1 MTGSPEA
8 VLKEYFGYDSFRT
21 GQAEVVN
28 SLLSGHDV
36 LAIMPTGAGKSI
48 CFQVP
53 ALMMTHGVVVV
64 SPLIS
69 LMKDQVE
76 SLIRQG
82 IAASYVNSTVP
93 FGESIERLRD
103 LYRGKIKILYL
114 APEKLEPSYFTDC
127 LRQVPLSM
135 VVVDEAHCVSQ
146 WGHDFRPSYGKIRTF
161 VDLMPHKPVVAAFTA
176 TATPLVEKDIK
187 ENLGLV
193 HADIYR
199 TGLDRPNLSFRVL
212 RGLGREEKEQLLLR
226 YVKTH
231 KQESGVIYCA
241 TRKAVD
247 SVYTLLR
254 THKIQ
259 AGRYHAGLSEQER
272 KQAQDDF
279 SFDRLQVM
287 VATNAFGMGIDKS
300 NVRYVIHYQMPKSLE
315 AYYQEAGRAGRD
327 GARAECI
334 LLYSARDAG
343 IQKYLL
349 AQSDLSAE
357 QLDIEYRRLNQMIN
371 YCSTSACLRNTI
383 LTYFGETPED
393 TCGHCSSC
401 ENARARV
408 DITDVA
414 VLIFRTIR
422 NVNESFGVNV
432 IADILKGSRSRNI
445 RDRHLD
451 QQMTY
456 GKLSF
461 EKTEHI
467 RDTIH
472 TLMAD
477 GYLLQKGEPY
487 PSLYLTPMAMRVL
500 SGDGRVMG
508 PAVGMERMA
517 AEQVID
523 NLKSTG
529 DRGVLFEQLRRLRTQ
544 MAKEEQV
551 PPFVIFSDAT
561 LEQMAAVRPVTRDEL
576 RQISGVG
583 VFKLEKYGERFLKLI
598 RDEGNEETETP
609 REENKNLAGE
619 RERGEAAC
627 IYDYLVSV
635 RNRMADDQGIKPFQ
649 ILSNRTLMD
658 MSFRRPSQ
666 ESEIKAVYG
675 IGPAKFDKF
684 GLLFL
689 NAVQEAKHRLEQIEC
704 TVDVESQDS
713 GFHIYVEQCIW
724 RMKDSGQLDDV
735 TANQLRKAAEMRK
748 TTGDWPAGLGSS
760 YRKELAKIMKDLDRL
775 SGNFNGGYMSLAD
788 TKYLD
793 IVQNTL
799 DNGALAESHRY
810 AGL

>member
-161 VDLMPHKPVVAAFTA
+161 VDLLPHKPVMAAFTA

-619 RERGEAAC
+619 WERGEAAC

-760 YRKELAKIMKDLDRL
+760 YRKELAKIMKIYRQFMET
-775 SGNFNGGYMSLAD
+775 SME
-788 TKYLD
+788 D
-793 IVQNTL
+793 I
-799 DNGALAESHRY
+799 
-810 AGL
+810 

>member
-161 VDLMPHKPVVAAFTA
+161 VDLLPHKPVMAAFTA

-349 AQSDLSAE
+349 AQSDLPAE

-529 DRGVLFEQLRRLRTQ
+529 DRGALFEQLRRLRTQ

-735 TANQLRKAAEMRK
+735 TADQLRKAAEMRK
-748 TTGDWPAGLGSS
+748 TTGDWPAGLGSL
-760 YRKELAKIMKDLDRL
+760 YRKELAKIMKIYRQFMET
-775 SGNFNGGYMSLAD
+775 SME
-788 TKYLD
+788 D
-793 IVQNTL
+793 I
-799 DNGALAESHRY
+799 
-810 AGL
+810 

>member
-53 ALMMTHGVVVV
+53 ALMMPHGVVVV

-161 VDLMPHKPVVAAFTA
+161 VDLLPHKPVMAAFTA

-349 AQSDLSAE
+349 AQSDLPAE

-529 DRGVLFEQLRRLRTQ
+529 DRGALFEQLRRLRTQ

-598 RDEGNEETETP
+598 RDEGNEKTETP

-735 TANQLRKAAEMRK
+735 TADQLRKAAEMRK

-760 YRKELAKIMKDLDRL
+760 YRKELAKIMKIYRQFMET
-775 SGNFNGGYMSLAD
+775 SME
-788 TKYLD
+788 D
-793 IVQNTL
+793 I
-799 DNGALAESHRY
+799 
-810 AGL
+810 

>member
-1 MTGSPEA
+1 MGFA
-8 VLKEYFGYDSFRT
+8 VNAANFGYDSFRT

-53 ALMMTHGVVVV
+53 ALMMPHGVVVV

-161 VDLMPHKPVVAAFTA
+161 VDLLPHKPVMAAFTA

-247 SVYTLLR
+247 SVYSLLR
-254 THKIQ
+254 NHKIP
-259 AGRYHAGLSEQER
+259 AGRYHAGLSEEER
-272 KQAQDDF
+272 KRAQDDF

-349 AQSDLSAE
+349 AQSDLPAE

-529 DRGVLFEQLRRLRTQ
+529 DRGALFEQLRRLRTQ

-576 RQISGVG
+576 SQISGVG

-609 REENKNLAGE
+609 REENKNLVGE

-689 NAVQEAKHRLEQIEC
+689 KAVQDAKHRLEQIEC
-704 TVDVESQDS
+704 TVDMESQDS

-724 RMKDSGQLDDV
+724 RMKGSGQLDDV
-735 TANQLRKAAEMRK
+735 TADQLRKAAEMRK

-760 YRKELAKIMKDLDRL
+760 YRKELAKIMKIYRKFMET
-775 SGNFNGGYMSLAD
+775 SME
-788 TKYLD
+788 D
-793 IVQNTL
+793 I
-799 DNGALAESHRY
+799 
-810 AGL
+810 

>member
-161 VDLMPHKPVVAAFTA
+161 VDLLPHKPVMAAFTA

-247 SVYTLLR
+247 SVYTLLQ

-349 AQSDLSAE
+349 AQSDLPAE

-529 DRGVLFEQLRRLRTQ
+529 DRGALFEQLRRLRTQ

-675 IGPAKFDKF
+675 IGSAKFDKF

-735 TANQLRKAAEMRK
+735 TADQLRKAAEMRK

-760 YRKELAKIMKDLDRL
+760 YRKELAKIMKIYRQFMET
-775 SGNFNGGYMSLAD
+775 SME
-788 TKYLD
+788 D
-793 IVQNTL
+793 I
-799 DNGALAESHRY
+799 
-810 AGL
+810 

>member
-161 VDLMPHKPVVAAFTA
+161 VDLLPHKPVMAAFTA

-247 SVYTLLR
+247 SVYTLLQ

-349 AQSDLSAE
+349 AQSDLPAE

-529 DRGVLFEQLRRLRTQ
+529 DRGALFEQLRRLRTQ

-598 RDEGNEETETP
+598 RDEEGNEETETP

-735 TANQLRKAAEMRK
+735 TADQLRKAAEMRK

-760 YRKELAKIMKDLDRL
+760 YRKELAKIMKIYRQFMET
-775 SGNFNGGYMSLAD
+775 SME
-788 TKYLD
+788 D
-793 IVQNTL
+793 I
-799 DNGALAESHRY
+799 
-810 AGL
+810 

>member
-689 NAVQEAKHRLEQIEC
+689 NAVQEATHRLEQIEC

-760 YRKELAKIMKDLDRL
+760 YRKELAKIMKIYRQFMET
-775 SGNFNGGYMSLAD
+775 SME
-788 TKYLD
+788 D
-793 IVQNTL
+793 I
-799 DNGALAESHRY
+799 
-810 AGL
+810 

>member
-53 ALMMTHGVVVV
+53 ALMMPHGVVVV

-82 IAASYVNSTVP
+82 IDASYVNSTVP

-161 VDLMPHKPVVAAFTA
+161 VDLLPHKPVMAAFTA

-349 AQSDLSAE
+349 AQSDLPAE

-529 DRGVLFEQLRRLRTQ
+529 DRGALFEQLRRLRTQ

-675 IGPAKFDKF
+675 IGPAKFEKF

-713 GFHIYVEQCIW
+713 GFHIYVEQCI
-724 RMKDSGQLDDV
+724 RRLKDSGQLDDV
-735 TANQLRKAAEMRK
+735 TADQLRKAAEMRK

-760 YRKELAKIMKDLDRL
+760 YRKELTKIMKIYRQFMET
-775 SGNFNGGYMSLAD
+775 SME
-788 TKYLD
+788 D
-793 IVQNTL
+793 I
-799 DNGALAESHRY
+799 
-810 AGL
+810 

>member
-53 ALMMTHGVVVV
+53 ALMMPHGVVVV

-161 VDLMPHKPVVAAFTA
+161 VDLLPHKPVMAAFTA

-247 SVYTLLR
+247 SVYSLLR
-254 THKIQ
+254 NHKIL
-259 AGRYHAGLSEQER
+259 AGRYHAGLSEEER
-272 KQAQDDF
+272 KSAQDDF

-349 AQSDLSAE
+349 AQSDLPAE

-487 PSLYLTPMAMRVL
+487 PSLYLTPMAMHVL

-529 DRGVLFEQLRRLRTQ
+529 DRGALFEQLRRLRTQ

-609 REENKNLAGE
+609 REENKNLVGE

-689 NAVQEAKHRLEQIEC
+689 KAVQDAKHRLEQIEC
-704 TVDVESQDS
+704 TVDMESQDS
-713 GFHIYVEQCIW
+713 GFHIYVEECIW
-724 RMKDSGQLDDV
+724 RMKGSGQLDDV
-735 TANQLRKAAEMRK
+735 TADQLRKAAEMRK

-760 YRKELAKIMKDLDRL
+760 YRKELAKIMKIYRQFMET
-775 SGNFNGGYMSLAD
+775 SME
-788 TKYLD
+788 D
-793 IVQNTL
+793 I
-799 DNGALAESHRY
+799 
-810 AGL
+810 

>member
-53 ALMMTHGVVVV
+53 ALMMPHGVVVV

-161 VDLMPHKPVVAAFTA
+161 VDLLPHKPVMAAFTA

-259 AGRYHAGLSEQER
+259 AGYHAGLSEQER

-349 AQSDLSAE
+349 AQSDLPAE

-500 SGDGRVMG
+500 SGNGRVMG

-704 TVDVESQDS
+704 TVDVETQDS
-713 GFHIYVEQCIW
+713 GFHIYVEQCIR

-735 TANQLRKAAEMRK
+735 TADQLRKAAEIRK

-760 YRKELAKIMKDLDRL
+760 YRKELAKIMKIYRQFMET
-775 SGNFNGGYMSLAD
+775 SME
-788 TKYLD
+788 D
-793 IVQNTL
+793 I
-799 DNGALAESHRY
+799 
-810 AGL
+810 

>member
-161 VDLMPHKPVVAAFTA
+161 VDLLPHKPVMAAFTA

-349 AQSDLSAE
+349 AQSNLPAE

-529 DRGVLFEQLRRLRTQ
+529 DRGALFEQLRRLRTQ

-735 TANQLRKAAEMRK
+735 TADQLRKAAEMRK

-760 YRKELAKIMKDLDRL
+760 YRKELAKIMKIYRQFMET
-775 SGNFNGGYMSLAD
+775 SME
-788 TKYLD
+788 D
-793 IVQNTL
+793 I
-799 DNGALAESHRY
+799 
-810 AGL
+810 

>member
-53 ALMMTHGVVVV
+53 ALMMPHGVVVV

-161 VDLMPHKPVVAAFTA
+161 VDLLPHKPVMAAFTA

-349 AQSDLSAE
+349 AQSDLPAE

-500 SGDGRVMG
+500 SGNGRVMG

-704 TVDVESQDS
+704 TVDVESPDS

-735 TANQLRKAAEMRK
+735 TADQLRKAAEMRK

-760 YRKELAKIMKDLDRL
+760 YRKELAKIMKIYRQFMET
-775 SGNFNGGYMSLAD
+775 SME
-788 TKYLD
+788 D
-793 IVQNTL
+793 I
-799 DNGALAESHRY
+799 
-810 AGL
+810 

>member
-53 ALMMTHGVVVV
+53 ALMMPHGVVVV

-161 VDLMPHKPVVAAFTA
+161 VDLLPHKPVMAAFTA

-349 AQSDLSAE
+349 AQSDLPAE

-414 VLIFRTIR
+414 VLVFRTIR

-487 PSLYLTPMAMRVL
+487 PSLYLTPMAMHVL

-529 DRGVLFEQLRRLRTQ
+529 DRGALFEQLRRLRTQ

-609 REENKNLAGE
+609 REENKNLVGE

-689 NAVQEAKHRLEQIEC
+689 KAVQDAKHRLEQIEC
-704 TVDVESQDS
+704 TVDMESQDS

-724 RMKDSGQLDDV
+724 RMKGSGQLDDV
-735 TANQLRKAAEMRK
+735 TADQLRKAAEMRK

-760 YRKELAKIMKDLDRL
+760 YRKELAKIMKIYRQFMET
-775 SGNFNGGYMSLAD
+775 SME
-788 TKYLD
+788 D
-793 IVQNTL
+793 I
-799 DNGALAESHRY
+799 
-810 AGL
+810 

>member
-53 ALMMTHGVVVV
+53 ALMMPHGVVVV

-161 VDLMPHKPVVAAFTA
+161 VDLLPHKPVMAAFTA

-247 SVYTLLR
+247 SVYSLLR
-254 THKIQ
+254 NHKIR
-259 AGRYHAGLSEQER
+259 AGRYHAGLSEEER
-272 KQAQDDF
+272 KRAQDDF

-349 AQSDLSAE
+349 AQSDLPAE

-529 DRGVLFEQLRRLRTQ
+529 DRGALFEQLRRLRTQ

-598 RDEGNEETETP
+598 RDEGNEEAETP

-689 NAVQEAKHRLEQIEC
+689 KAVQDAKHRLEQIEC
-704 TVDVESQDS
+704 TVDMESQDS
-713 GFHIYVEQCIW
+713 GFHIYVEECIW
-724 RMKDSGQLDDV
+724 RMKGSGQLDDV
-735 TANQLRKAAEMRK
+735 TADQLRKAAEMRK
-748 TTGDWPAGLGSS
+748 PTGDWPARLGSS
-760 YRKELAKIMKDLDRL
+760 YRKELAKIMKTYRQFMET
-775 SGNFNGGYMSLAD
+775 SME
-788 TKYLD
+788 D
-793 IVQNTL
+793 I
-799 DNGALAESHRY
+799 
-810 AGL
+810 

>member
-53 ALMMTHGVVVV
+53 ALMMPHGVVVV

-161 VDLMPHKPVVAAFTA
+161 VDLLPHKPVMAAFTA

-247 SVYTLLR
+247 SVYSLLR
-254 THKIQ
+254 NHKIP
-259 AGRYHAGLSEQER
+259 AGRYHAGLSEEER
-272 KQAQDDF
+272 KRAQDDF

-287 VATNAFGMGIDKS
+287 VATSAFGMGIDKS

-349 AQSDLSAE
+349 AQSDLPAE

-529 DRGVLFEQLRRLRTQ
+529 DRGALFEQLRRLRTQ

-689 NAVQEAKHRLEQIEC
+689 KAVQDAKHRLEQIEC
-704 TVDVESQDS
+704 TVDMESQDS
-713 GFHIYVEQCIW
+713 GFHIYVEECIW
-724 RMKDSGQLDDV
+724 RMKGSGQLDDV
-735 TANQLRKAAEMRK
+735 TADQLRKAADMRK

-760 YRKELAKIMKDLDRL
+760 YRKELAKIMKTYRQFMET
-775 SGNFNGGYMSLAD
+775 SME
-788 TKYLD
+788 D
-793 IVQNTL
+793 I
-799 DNGALAESHRY
+799 
-810 AGL
+810 

>member
-161 VDLMPHKPVVAAFTA
+161 VDLLPHKPVVAAFTA
-176 TATPLVEKDIK
+176 TATLLVEKDIK

-760 YRKELAKIMKDLDRL
+760 YQKELAKIMKIYRQFMET
-775 SGNFNGGYMSLAD
+775 SME
-788 TKYLD
+788 D
-793 IVQNTL
+793 I
-799 DNGALAESHRY
+799 
-810 AGL
+810 

>member
-161 VDLMPHKPVVAAFTA
+161 VDLLPHKPVMAAFTA

-231 KQESGVIYCA
+231 EQESGVIYCA

-349 AQSDLSAE
+349 AQSDLPAE

-529 DRGVLFEQLRRLRTQ
+529 DRGALFEQLRRLRTQ

-675 IGPAKFDKF
+675 IGPAKFEKF

-713 GFHIYVEQCIW
+713 GFHIYVEQCI
-724 RMKDSGQLDDV
+724 RRLKDSGQLDDV
-735 TANQLRKAAEMRK
+735 TADQLRKAAEMRK

-760 YRKELAKIMKDLDRL
+760 YRKELAKIMKIYRQFMET
-775 SGNFNGGYMSLAD
+775 SME
-788 TKYLD
+788 D
-793 IVQNTL
+793 I
-799 DNGALAESHRY
+799 
-810 AGL
+810 

>member
-53 ALMMTHGVVVV
+53 ALMMPHGVVVV

-161 VDLMPHKPVVAAFTA
+161 VDLLPHKPVMAAFTA

-349 AQSDLSAE
+349 AQSDLPAE

-500 SGDGRVMG
+500 SGNGRVMG

-704 TVDVESQDS
+704 TVDVETQDS
-713 GFHIYVEQCIW
+713 GFHIYVEQCIR

-735 TANQLRKAAEMRK
+735 TADQLRKAAEIRK

-760 YRKELAKIMKDLDRL
+760 YRKELAKIMKIYRQFMET
-775 SGNFNGGYMSLAD
+775 SME
-788 TKYLD
+788 D
-793 IVQNTL
+793 I
-799 DNGALAESHRY
+799 
-810 AGL
+810 

>member
-1 MTGSPEA
+1 MTESPEA

-53 ALMMTHGVVVV
+53 ALMMPHGVVVV

-114 APEKLEPSYFTDC
+114 APEKLEPSYFTNC

-161 VDLMPHKPVVAAFTA
+161 VDLLPHKPVMAAFTA

-349 AQSDLSAE
+349 AQSDLPAE

-529 DRGVLFEQLRRLRTQ
+529 DRGALFEQLRRLRTQ

-689 NAVQEAKHRLEQIEC
+689 TAVQEAKHRLEQIEC

-735 TANQLRKAAEMRK
+735 TADQLRKAAEMRK

-760 YRKELAKIMKDLDRL
+760 YRKELAKIMKIYRQFMET
-775 SGNFNGGYMSLAD
+775 SME
-788 TKYLD
+788 D
-793 IVQNTL
+793 I
-799 DNGALAESHRY
+799 
-810 AGL
+810 

>member
-53 ALMMTHGVVVV
+53 ALMMPHGVVVV

-161 VDLMPHKPVVAAFTA
+161 VDLLPHKPVMAAFTA

-287 VATNAFGMGIDKS
+287 VATNAFGMCIDKS

-349 AQSDLSAE
+349 AQSDLPAE

-500 SGDGRVMG
+500 SGNGRVMG

-576 RQISGVG
+576 RQISGGG

-704 TVDVESQDS
+704 TVDVETQDS

-735 TANQLRKAAEMRK
+735 TADQLRKAAEIRK

-760 YRKELAKIMKDLDRL
+760 YRKELAKIMKIYRQFMET
-775 SGNFNGGYMSLAD
+775 SME
-788 TKYLD
+788 D
-793 IVQNTL
+793 I
-799 DNGALAESHRY
+799 
-810 AGL
+810 

>member
-1 MTGSPEA
+1 MTESPEA

-53 ALMMTHGVVVV
+53 ALMMPHGVVVV

-161 VDLMPHKPVVAAFTA
+161 VDLLPHKPVMAAFTA

-315 AYYQEAGRAGRD
+315 AYYQEAGRVGRD

-349 AQSDLSAE
+349 AQSDLPAE

-523 NLKSTG
+523 NLKFTG
-529 DRGVLFEQLRRLRTQ
+529 DRGALFEQLRRLRTQ

-675 IGPAKFDKF
+675 IGPAKFEKF

-713 GFHIYVEQCIW
+713 GFHIYVEQCI
-724 RMKDSGQLDDV
+724 RRLKDSGQLDDV
-735 TANQLRKAAEMRK
+735 TADQLRKAAEMRK

-760 YRKELAKIMKDLDRL
+760 YRKELTKIMKIYRQFMET
-775 SGNFNGGYMSLAD
+775 SME
-788 TKYLD
+788 D
-793 IVQNTL
+793 I
-799 DNGALAESHRY
+799 
-810 AGL
+810 

>member
-161 VDLMPHKPVVAAFTA
+161 VDLLPHKPVMAAFTA

-349 AQSDLSAE
+349 AQSNLPAE

-529 DRGVLFEQLRRLRTQ
+529 DRGALFEQLRRLRTQ

-675 IGPAKFDKF
+675 IGLAKFDKF

-735 TANQLRKAAEMRK
+735 TADQLRKAAEMRK

-760 YRKELAKIMKDLDRL
+760 YRKELAKIMKIYRQFMET
-775 SGNFNGGYMSLAD
+775 SME
-788 TKYLD
+788 D
-793 IVQNTL
+793 I
-799 DNGALAESHRY
+799 
-810 AGL
+810 

>member
-53 ALMMTHGVVVV
+53 ALMMPHGVVVV

-161 VDLMPHKPVVAAFTA
+161 VDFLPHKPVMAAFTA

-247 SVYTLLR
+247 SVYSLLR
-254 THKIQ
+254 NHKIP
-259 AGRYHAGLSEQER
+259 AGRYHAGLSEEER
-272 KQAQDDF
+272 KRAQDDF

-349 AQSDLSAE
+349 AQSDLPAE

-383 LTYFGETPED
+383 LTYFGETPKD

-414 VLIFRTIR
+414 VLVFRTIR

-487 PSLYLTPMAMRVL
+487 PSLYLTPMAMHVL

-529 DRGVLFEQLRRLRTQ
+529 DRGALFEQLRRLRTQ

-609 REENKNLAGE
+609 REENKNLVGE

-689 NAVQEAKHRLEQIEC
+689 KAVQDAKHRLEQIEC
-704 TVDVESQDS
+704 TVDMESQDS

-724 RMKDSGQLDDV
+724 RMKGSGQLDDV
-735 TANQLRKAAEMRK
+735 TADQLRKAAEMRK

-760 YRKELAKIMKDLDRL
+760 YRKELAKIMKIYRQFMET
-775 SGNFNGGYMSLAD
+775 SME
-788 TKYLD
+788 D
-793 IVQNTL
+793 I
-799 DNGALAESHRY
+799 
-810 AGL
+810 

>member
-161 VDLMPHKPVVAAFTA
+161 VDLLPHKPVVAAFTA

-500 SGDGRVMG
+500 SGDVRVMG

-704 TVDVESQDS
+704 TVDEESQDS

-760 YRKELAKIMKDLDRL
+760 YRKELAKIMKSYRQFMET
-775 SGNFNGGYMSLAD
+775 SME
-788 TKYLD
+788 D
-793 IVQNTL
+793 I
-799 DNGALAESHRY
+799 
-810 AGL
+810 

>member
-161 VDLMPHKPVVAAFTA
+161 VDLLPHKPVMAAFTA
-176 TATPLVEKDIK
+176 TATPMVEKDIK

-349 AQSDLSAE
+349 AQSDMPAE

-456 GKLSF
+456 GKLFF

-529 DRGVLFEQLRRLRTQ
+529 DRGALFEQLRRLRTQ

-675 IGPAKFDKF
+675 IGPAKFEKF

-713 GFHIYVEQCIW
+713 GFHIYVEQCIL
-724 RMKDSGQLDDV
+724 RLKDSGQLDDV
-735 TANQLRKAAEMRK
+735 TADQLRKAAEMRK
-748 TTGDWPAGLGSS
+748 TTGDWPAGIGSS
-760 YRKELAKIMKDLDRL
+760 YRKELAKIMKIYRQFMET
-775 SGNFNGGYMSLAD
+775 SME
-788 TKYLD
+788 D
-793 IVQNTL
+793 I
-799 DNGALAESHRY
+799 
-810 AGL
+810 

>member
-53 ALMMTHGVVVV
+53 ALMMPHGVVVV

-103 LYRGKIKILYL
+103 LYRGKIKIMYL

-161 VDLMPHKPVVAAFTA
+161 VDLLPHKPVVAAFTA

-212 RGLGREEKEQLLLR
+212 RGLGWEEKEQLLLR

-649 ILSNRTLMD
+649 ILSNHTLMD

-713 GFHIYVEQCIW
+713 GFHIYMEQCIW

-735 TANQLRKAAEMRK
+735 TADQLRKAAEMRK

-760 YRKELAKIMKDLDRL
+760 YRKELAKIMKIYRQFMET
-775 SGNFNGGYMSLAD
+775 SME
-788 TKYLD
+788 D
-793 IVQNTL
+793 I
-799 DNGALAESHRY
+799 
-810 AGL
+810 

>member
-53 ALMMTHGVVVV
+53 ALMMPHGVVVV

-161 VDLMPHKPVVAAFTA
+161 VDLLPHKPVMAAFTA

-247 SVYTLLR
+247 SVYSLLR
-254 THKIQ
+254 NHKIP
-259 AGRYHAGLSEQER
+259 AGRYHAGLSEEER
-272 KQAQDDF
+272 KRAQDDF

-349 AQSDLSAE
+349 AQSNLPAE

-529 DRGVLFEQLRRLRTQ
+529 DRGALFEQLRRLRTQ

-598 RDEGNEETETP
+598 RDEGNEEAETP

-689 NAVQEAKHRLEQIEC
+689 KAVQDAKHRLEQIEC
-704 TVDVESQDS
+704 TVDMESQDS

-724 RMKDSGQLDDV
+724 RMKGSGQLDDV
-735 TANQLRKAAEMRK
+735 TADQLRKAAEMRK

-760 YRKELAKIMKDLDRL
+760 YRKELAKIMKTYRQFMET
-775 SGNFNGGYMSLAD
+775 SME
-788 TKYLD
+788 D
-793 IVQNTL
+793 I
-799 DNGALAESHRY
+799 
-810 AGL
+810 

>member
-53 ALMMTHGVVVV
+53 ALMMPHGVVVV

-161 VDLMPHKPVVAAFTA
+161 VDLLPHKPVMAAFTA

-247 SVYTLLR
+247 SVYSLLR
-254 THKIQ
+254 NHKIP
-259 AGRYHAGLSEQER
+259 AGRYHAGLSEEER
-272 KQAQDDF
+272 KRAQDDF

-349 AQSDLSAE
+349 AQSDLPAE

-414 VLIFRTIR
+414 VLVFRTIR

-487 PSLYLTPMAMRVL
+487 PSLYLTPMAMHVL

-529 DRGVLFEQLRRLRTQ
+529 DRGALFEQLRRLRTQ

-609 REENKNLAGE
+609 REENKNLVGE

-689 NAVQEAKHRLEQIEC
+689 KAVQDAKHRLEQIEC
-704 TVDVESQDS
+704 TVDMESQDS

-724 RMKDSGQLDDV
+724 RMKGSGQLDDV
-735 TANQLRKAAEMRK
+735 TADQLRKAAEMRK

-760 YRKELAKIMKDLDRL
+760 YRKELAKIMKIYRQFMET
-775 SGNFNGGYMSLAD
+775 SME
-788 TKYLD
+788 D
-793 IVQNTL
+793 I
-799 DNGALAESHRY
+799 
-810 AGL
+810 

>member
-161 VDLMPHKPVVAAFTA
+161 VDLLPHKPVVAAFTA

-619 RERGEAAC
+619 WERGEAAC

-760 YRKELAKIMKDLDRL
+760 YRKELAKIMKIYRQFMET
-775 SGNFNGGYMSLAD
+775 SME
-788 TKYLD
+788 D
-793 IVQNTL
+793 I
-799 DNGALAESHRY
+799 
-810 AGL
+810 

>member
-161 VDLMPHKPVVAAFTA
+161 VDLLPHKPVMAAFTA

-247 SVYTLLR
+247 SVYTLLQ

-349 AQSDLSAE
+349 AQSDLPAE

-529 DRGVLFEQLRRLRTQ
+529 DRGALFEQLRRLRTQ

-675 IGPAKFDKF
+675 IDPAKFDKF

-735 TANQLRKAAEMRK
+735 TADQLRKAAEMRK

-760 YRKELAKIMKDLDRL
+760 YRKELAKIMKIYRQFMET
-775 SGNFNGGYMSLAD
+775 SME
-788 TKYLD
+788 D
-793 IVQNTL
+793 I
-799 DNGALAESHRY
+799 
-810 AGL
+810 

>member
-53 ALMMTHGVVVV
+53 ALMMPHGVVVV

-161 VDLMPHKPVVAAFTA
+161 VDLLPHKPVMAAFTA

-247 SVYTLLR
+247 SVYSLLR
-254 THKIQ
+254 NHKIP
-259 AGRYHAGLSEQER
+259 AGRYHAGLSEEER
-272 KQAQDDF
+272 KRAQDDF

-349 AQSDLSAE
+349 AQSDLPAE

-371 YCSTSACLRNTI
+371 YCSTSTCLRNTI

-414 VLIFRTIR
+414 VLVFRTIR

-529 DRGVLFEQLRRLRTQ
+529 DRGALFEQLRRLRTQ

-649 ILSNRTLMD
+649 ILSNRTLID

-689 NAVQEAKHRLEQIEC
+689 KAVQDAKHRLEQIEC
-704 TVDVESQDS
+704 TVDMESQDS
-713 GFHIYVEQCIW
+713 GFHIYVEECIW
-724 RMKDSGQLDDV
+724 RMKGSGQLDDV
-735 TANQLRKAAEMRK
+735 TADQLRKAAEMRK

-760 YRKELAKIMKDLDRL
+760 YRKELAKIMKTYRQFMET
-775 SGNFNGGYMSLAD
+775 SME
-788 TKYLD
+788 D
-793 IVQNTL
+793 I
-799 DNGALAESHRY
+799 
-810 AGL
+810 

>member
-53 ALMMTHGVVVV
+53 ALMMPHGVVVV

-161 VDLMPHKPVVAAFTA
+161 VDLLPHKPVMAAFTA

-247 SVYTLLR
+247 SVYSLLR
-254 THKIQ
+254 NHKIP
-259 AGRYHAGLSEQER
+259 AGRYHAGLSEEER
-272 KQAQDDF
+272 KRAQDDF

-349 AQSDLSAE
+349 AQSDLPAE

-529 DRGVLFEQLRRLRTQ
+529 DRGALFEQLRRLRTQ

-561 LEQMAAVRPVTRDEL
+561 LEQMAAVRPMTRDEL

-689 NAVQEAKHRLEQIEC
+689 KAVQDAKHRLEQIEC
-704 TVDVESQDS
+704 TVDMESQDS

-724 RMKDSGQLDDV
+724 RMKGSGQLDDM
-735 TANQLRKAAEMRK
+735 TADQLRKAAEMRK

-760 YRKELAKIMKDLDRL
+760 YRKELAKIMKTYRQFMET
-775 SGNFNGGYMSLAD
+775 SME
-788 TKYLD
+788 D
-793 IVQNTL
+793 I
-799 DNGALAESHRY
+799 
-810 AGL
+810 

>member
-53 ALMMTHGVVVV
+53 ALMMPHGVVVV

-161 VDLMPHKPVVAAFTA
+161 VDLLPHKPVMAAFTA

-247 SVYTLLR
+247 SVYSLLR
-254 THKIQ
+254 NHKIP
-259 AGRYHAGLSEQER
+259 AGRYHAGLSEEER
-272 KQAQDDF
+272 KRAQDDF

-349 AQSDLSAE
+349 AQSDLPAE

-414 VLIFRTIR
+414 VLVFRTIR

-487 PSLYLTPMAMRVL
+487 PSLYLTPMAMHVL

-529 DRGVLFEQLRRLRTQ
+529 DRGALFEQLRRLRTQ

-609 REENKNLAGE
+609 REENKNLVGE

-689 NAVQEAKHRLEQIEC
+689 KAVQDAKHRLEQIEC
-704 TVDVESQDS
+704 TVDMESQDS

-724 RMKDSGQLDDV
+724 RMKGSGQLDDV
-735 TANQLRKAAEMRK
+735 TADQLRKAAEMRK

-760 YRKELAKIMKDLDRL
+760 YRKELAKIMKTYRQFMET
-775 SGNFNGGYMSLAD
+775 SME
-788 TKYLD
+788 D
-793 IVQNTL
+793 I
-799 DNGALAESHRY
+799 
-810 AGL
+810 

>member
-53 ALMMTHGVVVV
+53 ALMMPHGVVVV

-127 LRQVPLSM
+127 LRRVPLSM

-161 VDLMPHKPVVAAFTA
+161 VDLLPHKPVMAAFTA

-247 SVYTLLR
+247 SVYSLLR
-254 THKIQ
+254 NHKIP
-259 AGRYHAGLSEQER
+259 AGRYHAGLSEEER
-272 KQAQDDF
+272 KRAQDDF

-349 AQSDLSAE
+349 AQSDLPAE

-529 DRGVLFEQLRRLRTQ
+529 DRGALFEQLRRLRTQ

-598 RDEGNEETETP
+598 RDEGNEEAETP

-689 NAVQEAKHRLEQIEC
+689 KAVQDAKHRLEQIEC
-704 TVDVESQDS
+704 TVDMESQDS
-713 GFHIYVEQCIW
+713 GFHIYVEECIW
-724 RMKDSGQLDDV
+724 RMKGSGQLDDV
-735 TANQLRKAAEMRK
+735 TADQLRKAAEMRK

-760 YRKELAKIMKDLDRL
+760 YRKELAKIMKTYRQFMET
-775 SGNFNGGYMSLAD
+775 SME
-788 TKYLD
+788 D
-793 IVQNTL
+793 I
-799 DNGALAESHRY
+799 
-810 AGL
+810 

>member
-161 VDLMPHKPVVAAFTA
+161 VDLLPHKPVMAAFTA
-176 TATPLVEKDIK
+176 TATPMVEKDIK

-349 AQSDLSAE
+349 AQSDMPAE

-456 GKLSF
+456 GKLFF

-529 DRGVLFEQLRRLRTQ
+529 DRGALFEQLRRLRTQ

-675 IGPAKFDKF
+675 IGPAKFEKF

-713 GFHIYVEQCIW
+713 GFHIYVEQCI
-724 RMKDSGQLDDV
+724 RRLKDSGQLDDV
-735 TANQLRKAAEMRK
+735 IADQLRKAAEMRK

-760 YRKELAKIMKDLDRL
+760 YRKELAKIMKIYRQFMET
-775 SGNFNGGYMSLAD
+775 SME
-788 TKYLD
+788 D
-793 IVQNTL
+793 I
-799 DNGALAESHRY
+799 
-810 AGL
+810 

>member
-53 ALMMTHGVVVV
+53 ALMMPHGVVVV

-161 VDLMPHKPVVAAFTA
+161 VDLLPHKPVMAAFTA

-247 SVYTLLR
+247 SVYSLLR
-254 THKIQ
+254 NHKIP
-259 AGRYHAGLSEQER
+259 AGRYHAGLSEEER
-272 KQAQDDF
+272 KSAQDDF

-349 AQSDLSAE
+349 AQSDLPAE

-529 DRGVLFEQLRRLRTQ
+529 DRGALFEQLRRLRTQ

-689 NAVQEAKHRLEQIEC
+689 KAVQDAKHRLEQIEC
-704 TVDVESQDS
+704 TVDMESQDS

-724 RMKDSGQLDDV
+724 RMKGSGQLDDV
-735 TANQLRKAAEMRK
+735 TADQLRKATEMRK

-760 YRKELAKIMKDLDRL
+760 YRKELAKIMKTYRQFMET
-775 SGNFNGGYMSLAD
+775 SME
-788 TKYLD
+788 D
-793 IVQNTL
+793 I
-799 DNGALAESHRY
+799 
-810 AGL
+810 

>member
-53 ALMMTHGVVVV
+53 ALMMPHGVVVV

-161 VDLMPHKPVVAAFTA
+161 VDLLPHKPVMAAFTA

-247 SVYTLLR
+247 SVYSLLR
-254 THKIQ
+254 NHKIP
-259 AGRYHAGLSEQER
+259 AGRYHAGLSEEER
-272 KQAQDDF
+272 KRAQDDF

-349 AQSDLSAE
+349 AQSDLPAE

-529 DRGVLFEQLRRLRTQ
+529 DRGALFEQLRRLRTQ

-598 RDEGNEETETP
+598 RDEGNEEAETP

-689 NAVQEAKHRLEQIEC
+689 KAVQDAKHRLEQIEC
-704 TVDVESQDS
+704 TVDMESQDS
-713 GFHIYVEQCIW
+713 GFHIYVEECIW
-724 RMKDSGQLDDV
+724 RMKGSGQLDDV
-735 TANQLRKAAEMRK
+735 TADQLRKAAEMRK

-760 YRKELAKIMKDLDRL
+760 YRKELAKIMKTYRQFMET
-775 SGNFNGGYMSLAD
+775 SME
-788 TKYLD
+788 D
-793 IVQNTL
+793 I
-799 DNGALAESHRY
+799 
-810 AGL
+810 

>member
-161 VDLMPHKPVVAAFTA
+161 VDLLPHKPVMAAFTA

-247 SVYTLLR
+247 SVYTLLQ

-349 AQSDLSAE
+349 AQSDLPAE

-529 DRGVLFEQLRRLRTQ
+529 DRGALFEQLRRLRTQ

-704 TVDVESQDS
+704 TVEVESQDS

-735 TANQLRKAAEMRK
+735 TADQLRKAAEMRK

-760 YRKELAKIMKDLDRL
+760 YRKELAKIMKIYRQFMET
-775 SGNFNGGYMSLAD
+775 SME
-788 TKYLD
+788 D
-793 IVQNTL
+793 I
-799 DNGALAESHRY
+799 
-810 AGL
+810 

>member
-161 VDLMPHKPVVAAFTA
+161 VDLLPHKPVVAAFTA
-176 TATPLVEKDIK
+176 TATLLVEKDIK

-760 YRKELAKIMKDLDRL
+760 YRKELAKIMKIYRQFMET
-775 SGNFNGGYMSLAD
+775 SME
-788 TKYLD
+788 D
-793 IVQNTL
+793 I
-799 DNGALAESHRY
+799 
-810 AGL
+810 

>member
-161 VDLMPHKPVVAAFTA
+161 VDLLPHKPVMAAFTA

-259 AGRYHAGLSEQER
+259 AGGDHAGLSEQER

-349 AQSDLSAE
+349 AQSNLPAE

-529 DRGVLFEQLRRLRTQ
+529 DRGALFEQLRRLRTQ

-684 GLLFL
+684 GVLFL

-735 TANQLRKAAEMRK
+735 TADQLRKAAEMRK

-760 YRKELAKIMKDLDRL
+760 YRKELAKIMKIYRQFMET
-775 SGNFNGGYMSLAD
+775 SME
-788 TKYLD
+788 D
-793 IVQNTL
+793 I
-799 DNGALAESHRY
+799 
-810 AGL
+810 